1 MRILLWDID
10 GTIISSG
17 GAGIRALGQAVRASV
32 PATAAL
38 GRMKL
43 NGMTDRKIARILCA
57 AARHREQPEIPIE
70 EHERN
75 VSLDEIDKLLGIY
88 LDALKAGTPAP
99 GTGYKVHPG
108 VVDVLDALGPDRAV
122 HALGTGNIE
131 DGARIK
137 LEMVGLWSR
146 FAFGG
151 FGSDA
156 EERADVL
163 RAGWRK
169 AEKHLGR
176 SVPPEEMVVIGDT
189 PRDIAAA
196 HLAGFACVAVA
207 TGGHSMHELADS
219 GGDLILENLAGPGV
233 SEQILSCVRR

>member
-17 GAGIRALGQAVRASV
+17 GAGIRALGAAVKASI

-43 NGMTDRKIARILCA
+43 SGMTDKKIARILCA
-57 AARHREQPEIPIE
+57 AARHREQPETPIE
-70 EHERN
+70 EHERA
-75 VSLDEIDKLLGIY
+75 VTHDEIDRLLNTY
-88 LDALKAGTPAP
+88 LDALRAGTPKEGA
-99 GTGYKVHPG
+99 GYKVHPG
-108 VVDVLDALGPDRAV
+108 VVKCLDALGPDRAI
-122 HALGTGNIE
+122 HALGTGNLE
-131 DGARIK
+131 EGARIK
-137 LEMVGLWSR
+137 LETVGLWSR

-176 SVPPEEMVVIGDT
+176 AVAPEEVIVIGDT
-189 PRDIAAA
+189 PRDISAA
-196 HLAGFACVAVA
+196 HAAGFACVAVA
-207 TGGHSMHELADS
+207 TGGHTLHELAES
-219 GGDLILENLAGPGV
+219 GGDLTLENLNGHDAP
-233 SEQILSCVRR
+233 ERILATYRR